1 MTEEFSKAFARAQAI
16 QRRFDPDYMNSFK
29 VEVKYDS
36 YYEEYMEIEVRTDN
50 DKFFFT
56 TYQCIYEDD
65 YDVRLNELE
74 KTINNILKNNED
86 D

>member
-1 MTEEFSKAFARAQAI
+1 MTDEFTKAFMKTQAL
-16 QRRFDPDYMNSFK
+16 QRRFDPNVMNSFK

-36 YYEEYMEIEVRTDN
+36 YYEEYMEVEIRTDN

-65 YDVRLNELE
+65 YEVRLNELE
-74 KTINNILKNNED
+74 KTIGELLEGKEND
-86 D
+86 